1 MDLQLKEYLGDWIKV
16 MDTNLLDETL
26 LSLSKLPKV
35 LPNKLSIIF
44 RAFHL
49 CSLHDCKI
57 VIIGQ
62 DPYYQKDTATGIAF
76 ANNVNTED
84 SLLSPSLEKIKES
97 LEDLYGKNI
106 SRNFDPSLEDW
117 ENQGI
122 LLLNSAL
129 TVEQNKPSSHIVIW
143 YKFIHAFV
151 KQLSL
156 YEPGLIYVLLGTEA
170 KTFKKD
176 IVSGDIITGNH
187 PSYYARID
195 KRMPY
200 DIFQKTNK
208 LMSLKYNKQINWIN
222 EI

>member
-1 MDLQLKEYLGDWIKV
+1 MDLQLKEYLGDWLKV
-16 MDTNLLDETL
+16 IDSNLLDTTL

-44 RAFHL
+44 KAFHL
-49 CSLHDCKI
+49 CSLHDCKVI
-57 VIIGQ
+57 IIGQ
-62 DPYYQKDTATGIAF
+62 DPYYQKDMTTGIAF
-76 ANNVNTED
+76 ANNATTED
-84 SLLSPSLEKIKES
+84 SLFSPSLEKIKES
-97 LEDLYGKNI
+97 LEDLYGKDI

-129 TVEQNKPSSHIVIW
+129 TVEQNKPSSHIMIW
-143 YKFIHAFV
+143 YQFMHAFV

-176 IVSGDIITGNH
+176 IVSGDVITGKH
-187 PSYYARID
+187 PSYYARVD

-200 DIFQKTNK
+200 DIFQEINK